1 MYVLVDKN
9 GILIMIIV
17 FGNRKGGVG
26 KSTSSVNEAVCIKNL
41 LTDDLVILDADR
53 QETAAEWVVE
63 REENEDG
70 LDRIPLVQKYGK
82 IKNTIYD
89 LAKKYKHVVIDV
101 AGRNSDE
108 MRSAMLIADVIVM
121 PFKPSTSDF
130 KTIPS
135 MIESI
140 EDAREVNPKLRAIAF
155 LNMCNTS
162 VTNKH
167 EVREWR
173 EILEE
178 FGVFEVAPNVYDRKV
193 YRDCLLTGQGVIE
206 MNNKQAKEEVK
217 ELHEAI
223 FK

>member
-1 MYVLVDKN
+1 
-9 GILIMIIV
+9 MIIV

-26 KSTSSVNEAVCIKNL
+26 KSTSSVNEAVYILNKL
-41 LTDDLVILDADR
+41 SSDVVILDADR
-53 QETAAEWVVE
+53 QETAAEWVLE
-63 REENEDG
+63 REENEIN
-70 LDRIPLVQKYGK
+70 LERVQLVQKYGK
-82 IKNTIYD
+82 IKNTIND
-89 LAKKYKHVVIDV
+89 LARKYKHVVIDV

-140 EDAREVNPKLRAIAF
+140 EDAREVNPKLRAVAF

-162 VTNKH
+162 VTNRH

-173 EILEE
+173 EVLEE
-178 FGVFEVAPNVYDRKV
+178 FGAFEIAPNMYDRKV
-193 YRDCLLTGQGVIE
+193 YRDCLITGEGVIE
-206 MNNKQAKEEVK
+206 MNNPQAKEEVAG
-217 ELHEAI
+217 LHGVI